1 MSGKVPSSP
10 KKEMGSPHKRPSLT
24 GATEEDGEPEFNWDD
39 YLESTQSES
48 VPATAFAHVE
58 HSLESGLR
66 PGMKLEV
73 PLSSAD
79 GGTSNGSGGN
89 VYWLASV
96 VTTCGPLLSLRYL
109 GYGADRSAD
118 FWCDVGTNEVHPL
131 GWCARNHKPL
141 KPPPAILEK
150 HLDWEK
156 LLSDELESAVT
167 VPAYVLE
174 MKGSAP
180 IDQIQPGMKLLVLE
194 EENPLNGWA
203 ASVLKNVG
211 GRLLLRYDGCD
222 DPQWDLWLFYLSH
235 RVKPLDTPSHGNQSY
250 RPPQCIESLHPLD
263 EWKQILRESMDE
275 AQKYNS
281 KILANI
287 LQPPVPLCEH
297 TFEVGQKVEL
307 LHPVSRREACP
318 ATVTA
323 TLASGQ
329 WFLVQVDDLRHPAE
343 APPLVRC
350 CHSRSQTLLPAG
362 WAQEH
367 GLPLLA
373 PPGYTCETFSWDEY
387 LRSCAAKAAP
397 RSCFHLE
404 EDTLGFEP
412 NQKLEVVSSKNPNEL
427 CVGTV
432 ERVCPP
438 LVWVR
443 LEDGTEGGTSVVLPL
458 RSQQLFPVGWC
469 GSNGWPLRAPRDW
482 PPPRRPSVQPP
493 LRRTSGTAAPSSAA
507 GTEATSKKSGS
518 VEAKSGWC
526 PVLHLNHRCFS
537 GPLLSKG
544 RLAELPRQ
552 TGPGPVALVLR
563 EVLAQLIGVAY
574 KPSRVLA
581 ILQLRGSPTPGMH
594 QQTLK
599 AKYKGKT
606 YRATVETVRS
616 SGEVGAFC
624 RSICAKLECCPN
636 LFGPTSF
643 GESACPDNCAGLT
656 KTKYAYNFVRK
667 RHKRQLALRKAKQA
681 RSESPASG
689 ANGSSGGSL
698 GDPSE
703 VKTSRVDA
711 PEPATEKVVAPSKE
725 VNAGSGSST
734 TSTAA
739 PAAVKKSERLSNR
752 LAARPPNRI
761 GHRSPGRPPK
771 SANRQSSAATS
782 NGSPAPPPSD
792 DRPGVRTRGARLPDF
807 KTLNLDLRWQKP
819 LRARLLSNKKPQQQ
833 TSRSDTPD
841 SMSSE
846 GTAESVPELPSRSSS
861 SSSASVQSQPKPQ
874 IPHLC
879 LDSNPLEWSV
889 GDVARFVA
897 GTNCAP
903 LVRVLQEQEI
913 DGQALLLLTLP
924 LVQEFLELQL
934 APAVQFCQLL
944 ERIKLAFYLQYAK

>member
-1 MSGKVPSSP
+1 
-10 KKEMGSPHKRPSLT
+10 
-24 GATEEDGEPEFNWDD
+24 DGEPEFNWDD

-141 KPPPAILEK
+141 KPPPAIVEK

-156 LLSDELESAVT
+156 LLSNELKSAVT

-211 GRLLLRYDGCD
+211 GRLLLRYDGCS

-235 RVKPLDTPSHGNQSY
+235 RVRPLDTPSHGDQSY

-263 EWKQILRESMDE
+263 KWKQILRESMDE

-297 TFEVGQKVEL
+297 SFEVGHKVEL

-329 WFLVQVDDLRHPAE
+329 WFLVQVDDLRHPTE

-350 CHSRSQTLLPAG
+350 CHAQSQTLLPVG

-367 GLPLLA
+367 GLSLVA

-387 LRSCAAKAAP
+387 LKSCGAKAAP

-443 LEDGTEGGTSVVLPL
+443 LEDGTEGGTSLVLPL

-482 PPPRRPSVQPP
+482 PPPRRPSVQSP
-493 LRRTSGTAAPSSAA
+493 LRRASGTAAPSSAA

-526 PVLHLNHRCFS
+526 PALHLNHRCFS

-656 KTKYAYNFVRK
+656 KTKYTYNFVRK

-689 ANGSSGGSL
+689 ANGSSGGSM
-698 GDPSE
+698 GDSSE

-711 PEPATEKVVAPSKE
+711 PEPATEKAAAPSKE
-725 VNAGSGSST
+725 ANTSSGSTIST
-734 TSTAA
+734 TSTNSTAA

-771 SANRQSSAATS
+771 SANRQSSAASS
-782 NGSPAPPPSD
+782 NGSSAPPPSD

-861 SSSASVQSQPKPQ
+861 SSSTSVQSQPKPQ